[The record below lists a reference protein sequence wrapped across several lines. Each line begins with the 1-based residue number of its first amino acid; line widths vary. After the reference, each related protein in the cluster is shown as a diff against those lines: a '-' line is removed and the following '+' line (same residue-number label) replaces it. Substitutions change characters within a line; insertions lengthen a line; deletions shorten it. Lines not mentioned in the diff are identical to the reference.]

1 MKKILSEKTKEI
13 NEKYKENKKEF
24 EKIIKCKYVR
34 FLIEI
39 DNKQLLKKISD
50 AFPVYL
56 DERIDEDD
64 LKMEDENKRLR
75 NYFDTNV
82 EKYFKRIEN
91 FYLFLI
97 ALKEEKINIIYEEA
111 TYISDVEMGKNSEVK
126 EKIIPTTVKKTPNK
140 KQKLNLN
147 NSPEISKRRKDFKF

>member
-1 MKKILSEKTKEI
+1 M
-13 NEKYKENKKEF
+13 
-24 EKIIKCKYVR
+24 
-34 FLIEI
+34 
-39 DNKQLLKKISD
+39 
-50 AFPVYL
+50 
-56 DERIDEDD
+56 
-64 LKMEDENKRLR
+64 
-75 NYFDTNV
+75 
-82 EKYFKRIEN
+82 
-91 FYLFLI
+91 I